1 MLIKNKILKIII
13 KTDIKNDKTNLV
25 KESLEYSTPLIPSSI
40 SWWILNVS
48 DRTVISYFI
57 NPAANGIYSISNKF
71 SSIYIGVFNIVSLSW
86 TESVALQIDS
96 KNSVLEELY
105 NVIIK
110 LFFIILIM
118 MIGVIPIIYPYFIG
132 KNFYSSYYY
141 VPILLLG
148 SLFNVGFGLTQ
159 SLYIGLK
166 KTKTLAKTA
175 MFCALINL
183 VIDLCLVKYI
193 GIYAAVSTMIAY
205 FALFV
210 YQYVDINKYYKIKL
224 DIYSNIYML
233 IIFFIGIIMYYINI
247 FLYSIIYIIISMII
261 LIIFNYKYIE
271 KYKKNILKR
280 IKIYRRWYYEKNINY
295 KRCRL

>member
-1 MLIKNKILKIII
+1 
-13 KTDIKNDKTNLV
+13 
-25 KESLEYSTPLIPSSI
+25 
-40 SWWILNVS
+40 
-48 DRTVISYFI
+48 
-57 NPAANGIYSISNKF
+57 
-71 SSIYIGVFNIVSLSW
+71 
-86 TESVALQIDS
+86 
-96 KNSVLEELY
+96 
-105 NVIIK
+105 
-110 LFFIILIM
+110 
-118 MIGVIPIIYPYFIG
+118 
-132 KNFYSSYYY
+132 
-141 VPILLLG
+141 
-148 SLFNVGFGLTQ
+148 
-159 SLYIGLK
+159 
-166 KTKTLAKTA
+166 

-193 GIYAAVSTMIAY
+193 GIYAAAVSTMIAY

-280 IKIYRRWYYEKNINY
+280 IKIYRR
-295 KRCRL
+295 